1 MVQKCL
7 EIIFTSSQF
16 TYSGTLSG
24 DDVGTTEAQWCPR
37 DESLVCQSL
46 SVSDSSVTLAGR
58 TSLMCLRVLWVTS
71 ILGWHK
77 LSVLHSIVYT
87 LQNKE
92 LFILRGSCVCVY
104 IYNFFKCLCCCI
116 FALKRKT
123 EEQMEKKLVKFLC
136 SHGHALDL
144 RQVRVL
150 PRCGMTRC
158 EGHLQPIFVLVSFLV
173 HHCGDA
179 ACDTYSPEL
188 GLLTLSDGMLDF
200 FIFKNN
206 PYAQTI
212 LASSQTTKSKL
223 FLAKCEL
230 CRVWLKN
237 VYFQCFISKSN
248 FGW

>member
-77 LSVLHSIVYT
+77 LSVLHSIVFT

-104 IYNFFKCLCCCI
+104 IYII
-116 FALKRKT
+116 FLNVYVAVYLHWKGR
-123 EEQMEKKLVKFLC
+123 
-136 SHGHALDL
+136 
-144 RQVRVL
+144 
-150 PRCGMTRC
+150 
-158 EGHLQPIFVLVSFLV
+158 
-173 HHCGDA
+173 
-179 ACDTYSPEL
+179 
-188 GLLTLSDGMLDF
+188 
-200 FIFKNN
+200 
-206 PYAQTI
+206 
-212 LASSQTTKSKL
+212 
-223 FLAKCEL
+223 
-230 CRVWLKN
+230 LKN
-237 VYFQCFISKSN
+237 RWRRSWWSFFVATDMLWTSDKCVSCLDVVWPAVRAISSPSLS
-248 FGW
+248 